1 LLSDDLFTRQV
12 AAQLGAKAVSLQPV
26 LMRARASGVMTPTD
40 YAKAITELIDFGQ
53 QSIAVDAATLL
64 AARMIDMDNG
74 EMGVG
79 KRLRMATRALG
90 GAQCD
95 PDSHCSVAAEF
106 IAHLWSADSFDL
118 QDYPAISHVLLAVLR
133 ERTEDYPEMLDRLD
147 YLSRGNTAARLYL
160 REWARG
166 HFLKWP
172 REQRAP

>member
-1 LLSDDLFTRQV
+1 MTMRNGRIAIVEHTPEQQAATRAVVESDRNWLADNAKTFPAAPVADPPPIIRRLSAIEGARFFDDIYAASGASRLLLSDDLFTRQV
-12 AAQLGAKAVSLQPV
+12 AAQLGAKAVSLQAV

-90 GAQCD
+90 GAQC
-95 PDSHCSVAAEF
+95 
-106 IAHLWSADSFDL
+106 
-118 QDYPAISHVLLAVLR
+118 
-133 ERTEDYPEMLDRLD
+133 
-147 YLSRGNTAARLYL
+147 
-160 REWARG
+160 
-166 HFLKWP
+166 
-172 REQRAP
+172 